1 MMNEGRHKNSI
12 LPMSRSFGHS
22 LRHVNRL
29 IQRDLGVRVSRL
41 GISLGQWYVLRTLWH
56 TDGLTQTEL
65 AQKSGIAGPAMVVA
79 VRSLLATGL
88 VTRKRPSNDKRKY
101 LISLTE
107 KGSRLEEDA
116 LRAALTVNQ
125 EALAGVLDEEIEI
138 CMKVL
143 DIARHNLL
151 KGGISAESQ
160 AEIDAM
166 IE

>member
-65 AQKSGIAGPAMVVA
+65 AQKSGIAGPAMVVSVAEWRSIGAA
-79 VRSLLATGL
+79 VRRLR
-88 VTRKRPSNDKRKY
+88 VRR
-101 LISLTE
+101 
-107 KGSRLEEDA
+107 SR
-116 LRAALTVNQ
+116 
-125 EALAGVLDEEIEI
+125 
-138 CMKVL
+138 
-143 DIARHNLL
+143 
-151 KGGISAESQ
+151 
-160 AEIDAM
+160 
-166 IE
+166 